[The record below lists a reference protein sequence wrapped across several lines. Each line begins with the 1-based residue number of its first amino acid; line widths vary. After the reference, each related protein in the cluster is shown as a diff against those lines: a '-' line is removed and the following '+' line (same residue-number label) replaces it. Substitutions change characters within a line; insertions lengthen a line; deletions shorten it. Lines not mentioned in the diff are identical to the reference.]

1 VVAQKGARKE
11 SNTTDM
17 HMVRTEWSHMN
28 EKERT

>member
-1 VVAQKGARKE
+1 VVAQKGERKE

-17 HMVRTEWSHMN
+17 HMVRMHMN